1 MLLANLLAE
10 MAFLVPKKFYT
21 CAFLTSKKTSTNMKV
36 LRPIMLMAAA
46 TALAANVHAQR
57 IRVTEGSLDVLKNEK
72 DINIEYSY
80 DHMKVGKFDKEADY
94 VKSRTE
100 ELNKKEPGR
109 GDTWAKAWVADRKS
123 RFEPKFDE
131 LFTKTADMTLAT
143 KAKYTI
149 IFNTSFVE
157 PGFNVG
163 VMKKNAYIDGE
174 IVIVETADKNKV
186 VAKATIEKAPGR
198 SFWGNDFDTGERI
211 SEAYAMAGKALARKV
226 K

>member
-1 MLLANLLAE
+1 MVYILG
-10 MAFLVPKKFYT
+10 
-21 CAFLTSKKTSTNMKV
+21 KTPIIAHYKTLKYPIMNV
-36 LRPIMLMAAA
+36 LRPIALMAAV
-46 TALAANVHAQR
+46 TALAVNVQAQR
-57 IRVTEGSLDVLKNEK
+57 IKVTDGSLDALKNEK
-72 DINIEYSY
+72 EINIEYSY
-80 DHMKVGKFDKEADY
+80 DHLKVGKFDTEAEY

-100 ELNKKEPGR
+100 ELNKKEAGR

-186 VAKATIEKAPGR
+186 VAKVSVEKSPGR

-211 SEAYAMAGKALARKV
+211 SEAYAMAGKAFAKKV

>member
-1 MLLANLLAE
+1 M
-10 MAFLVPKKFYT
+10 KF
-21 CAFLTSKKTSTNMKV
+21 F
-36 LRPIMLMAAA
+36 RPILLMAAA

-57 IRVTEGSLDVLKNEK
+57 IRVTDGSLDVLKNEK

-80 DHMKVGKFDKEADY
+80 DNMKVGKFDSEAEY
-94 VKSRTE
+94 VKSRTA
-100 ELNKKEPGR
+100 ELNKKESGR
-109 GDTWAKAWVADRKS
+109 GDTWAKAWLADRKD

-131 LFTKTADMTLAT
+131 LFTKTADMTLAN

-149 IFNTSFVE
+149 IFNTTFTE

-174 IVIVETADKNKV
+174 ITIVETADKSKV
-186 VAKATIEKAPGR
+186 VAKATIEKSPGR

>member
-1 MLLANLLAE
+1 M
-10 MAFLVPKKFYT
+10 KF
-21 CAFLTSKKTSTNMKV
+21 F
-36 LRPIMLMAAA
+36 RPIMLMAAA

-57 IRVTEGSLDVLKNEK
+57 IRVTDGSLDVLKNEK

-80 DHMKVGKFDKEADY
+80 SNMKVGKFDSEAEY
-94 VKSRTE
+94 VKSRTA
-100 ELNKKEPGR
+100 ELNKKESGR
-109 GDTWAKAWVADRKS
+109 GDTWAKAWEADRKD

-131 LFTKTADMTLAT
+131 LFTKTADMTLAN

-149 IFNTSFVE
+149 IFNTTFTE

-174 IVIVETADKNKV
+174 ITIVETADKSKV
-186 VAKATIEKAPGR
+186 VAKATIEKSPGR

-211 SEAYAMAGKALARKV
+211 SEAYAMAGKALAK
-226 K
+226 KIK

>member
-1 MLLANLLAE
+1 
-10 MAFLVPKKFYT
+10 
-21 CAFLTSKKTSTNMKV
+21 
-36 LRPIMLMAAA
+36 MAA
-46 TALAANVHAQR
+46 TVVALAANVQAQR
-57 IRVTEGSLDVLKNEK
+57 IKVTEGSLDVLKNEK
-72 DINIEYSY
+72 EVNIEYAY
-80 DHMKVGKFDKEADY
+80 DNMKVGKFDNEADY
-94 VKSRTE
+94 VKSRTA
-100 ELNKKEPGR
+100 ELNKKEAGR

-131 LFTKTADMTLAT
+131 LFAKTTAMMIGT

-149 IFNTSFVE
+149 IFNTTFTE

-174 IVIVETADKNKV
+174 VTIVETADKSKV
-186 VAKATIEKAPGR
+186 VAKATIDNAPGR

-211 SEAYAMAGKALARKV
+211 SEAYAMAGKALGKKV

>member
-1 MLLANLLAE
+1 MN
-10 MAFLVPKKFYT
+10 
-21 CAFLTSKKTSTNMKV
+21 V
-36 LRPIMLMAAA
+36 LRPIMLLAAA
-46 TALAANVHAQR
+46 TTLAASVQAQR
-57 IRVTEGSLDVLKNEK
+57 IRVTDGSLDVLKNEK
-72 DINIEYSY
+72 DINIEYAY
-80 DHMKVGKFDKEADY
+80 ERMKVGKFDNEADY

-100 ELNKKEPGR
+100 DLNKKEAGR

-131 LFTKTADMTLAT
+131 LFTKTAEMTLAN

-174 IVIVETADKNKV
+174 ITIVETADKNKV
-186 VAKATIEKAPGR
+186 
-198 SFWGNDFDTGERI
+198 
-211 SEAYAMAGKALARKV
+211 
-226 K
+226 